1 MPPPGSR
8 AAHVD
13 DAPSAS
19 AIFAGRVTG
28 HHVLHIE
35 DYSRTKEDLPN
46 GKGIKSRPFRVGG
59 CSWSLMYYPN
69 GERSQY
75 ADCISMFLSL
85 QESAAATGPVKAR
98 AKYSL
103 LDRAGKPVLSHTKDA
118 ELHEY
123 AVGGTGYGFYDF
135 IKRDLLEPSEHL
147 KDDCFK
153 VRCDIFI
160 REGLS
165 TEDRPA
171 APAFVDVPA
180 SDMHQQFG
188 DLLTSN
194 VGADVTFQVS
204 GETFRAHRCI
214 LAARSPVFKAE
225 LFGAMR
231 EGTAAGDHC
240 IRIDGTL
247 GQVFKNLLHFVYTDS
262 LPETPE
268 MEVPQEGA
276 AMAQHLLEA
285 ADRYDLQR
293 LKLLCER
300 KLCGYMDVSTV
311 ATTLVLAEQ
320 HHCGGLKDAC
330 IEFLKSPHVLEAV
343 VATDGFEHL
352 TTSCPALLK
361 ELMCKL
367 VAR

>member
-1 MPPPGSR
+1 MPPLGSSD
-8 AAHVD
+8 AHAYD
-13 DAPSAS
+13 PPSAS
-19 AIFAGRVTG
+19 AIFAGRITG

-35 DYSRTKEDLPN
+35 NYSRTKEELPN
-46 GKGIKSRPFRVGG
+46 GKGIKSRPFTVGG

-69 GERSQY
+69 GQRSEY
-75 ADCISMFLSL
+75 ADYISVFLRL
-85 QESAAATGPVKAR
+85 EESATGSVTAR

-103 LDRAGKPVLSHTKDA
+103 LDRAGKLVLLHTKEA

-123 AVGGTGYGFYDF
+123 AAGSSGYGFNDL
-135 IKRDLLEPSEHL
+135 IKRDSLEASGHL
-147 KDDCFK
+147 RDDCFK
-153 VRCDIFI
+153 IRCDIFI
-160 REGLS
+160 HKGLS
-165 TEDRPA
+165 TEDRLA

-194 VGADVTFQVS
+194 DGADVTFQVS

-214 LAARSPVFKAE
+214 LAARSSVFKAE

-231 EGTAAGDHC
+231 EGTTAGDHC
-240 IRIDGTL
+240 IRIDGTVA
-247 GQVFKNLLHFVYTDS
+247 QVFKNLLHFVYTDS
-262 LPETPE
+262 LPETTPE
-268 MEVPQEGA
+268 MEGPQEGA

-320 HHCGGLKDAC
+320 HHCRGLKEAC

-343 VATDGFEHL
+343 VETDGFEHL
-352 TTSCPALLK
+352 TKSCPALLK

-367 VAR
+367 AAR

>member
-1 MPPPGSR
+1 MPPPASS
-8 AAHVD
+8 AAHVCD
-13 DAPSAS
+13 PPSAS
-19 AIFAGRVTG
+19 AILAGRITG

-35 DYSRTKEDLPN
+35 DYSRTKEELPN
-46 GKGIKSRPFRVGG
+46 GKGIESRPFRVGG
-59 CSWSLMYYPN
+59 RSWFLNYYPN

-75 ADCISMFLSL
+75 ADSISVFLSVL
-85 QESAAATGPVKAR
+85 ESAGSVKAR

-103 LDRAGKPVLSHTKDA
+103 LDRAGKPVLSHTKEAD
-118 ELHEY
+118 LYEY
-123 AVGGTGYGFYDF
+123 AVGGYEYGFHDF
-135 IKRDLLEPSEHL
+135 IKRDFLEASEHL
-147 KDDCFK
+147 KDDCFRI
-153 VRCDIFI
+153 RCDIFI
-160 REGLS
+160 PDGLS

-171 APAFVDVPA
+171 TPEAFVDVPA

-194 VGADVTFQVS
+194 DGADVTFQVS
-204 GETFRAHRCI
+204 GETFKAHWCI

-231 EGTAAGDHC
+231 EGTVTGDRC
-240 IRIDGTL
+240 IRIDGIL
-247 GQVFKNLLHFVYTDS
+247 VQVFKNLLHFVYTDS
-262 LPETPE
+262 LPETTPE
-268 MEVPQEGA
+268 MEGPQEGA

-300 KLCGYMDVSTV
+300 KLCDYMDVSTV

-320 HHCGGLKDAC
+320 HHFCGLKEAC
-330 IEFLKSPHVLEAV
+330 IQFLKSPRVLEAV

-352 TTSCPALLK
+352 IKSCPALLK

-367 VAR
+367 AAR